1 MNVRDTIQG
10 ISDCWQGSRLS
21 LVAEPHSMPIRPPES
36 DILLSLVVASLLV
49 LFIIF
54 NRRVIN
60 AVFCSFSVLTNKRR
74 IREIFNENYNN
85 VSIRVTFLICL
96 PLLSFIL
103 YRTGVAAY
111 GFLITL
117 AALAVFF
124 LFKQI
129 SFLIMSWLWG
139 RKEVVHTVS
148 RLNYATV
155 IMVTLTSIPV
165 AVMLRIIPDV
175 GYMVVLITLG
185 VIFIVWYLLYLI
197 KSVEIFIS
205 SGFSHFLGFLYL
217 CGLELLPVIL
227 LADIAIRF

>member
-21 LVAEPHSMPIRPPES
+21 LVAEPHSMPIQPPES

-74 IREIFNENYNN
+74 IRKIFNENYNN

-103 YRTGVAAY
+103 YRTGVVAY

-117 AALAVFF
+117 AALAAFF

-165 AVMLRIIPDV
+165 AVMLHIIPDM

-185 VIFIVWYLLYLI
+185 VIFIVWYLLYL
-197 KSVEIFIS
+197 S
-205 SGFSHFLGFLYL
+205 SPLKYLFLQDFSQFFRLFVSLRFG
-217 CGLELLPVIL
+217 
-227 LADIAIRF
+227 IAACHPFG